1 MATLADVRSRRP
13 RVAPAGSTWSTMSR
27 VIEHR
32 ALQYRRTFRASLF
45 SSFGIPALFLTAM
58 GLGLGGY
65 VDQNPD
71 PTLAGLT
78 YLQFLAPGL
87 LAATVMQTGSFESA
101 FPILGGLQWNNT
113 FHAMFATP
121 LRARDIVLGNIAWIA
136 LRLAMVATVFSLVI
150 VLFGASRSPLL
161 VLAIPAAVLTGL
173 AFATPIMAF
182 TATQRTPDRFAAIF
196 RFGITPLFLF
206 SGTFYPIES
215 LPELLRPIA
224 WLSPLWHGVDLCRSL
239 MLDTI
244 GRDPAL
250 ALIHAAVLAAIAVL
264 GAAAGFRTFER
275 RLMKGPGSGA
285 GY

>member
-1 MATLADVRSRRP
+1 MTALTDAGDRRTSSHM
-13 RVAPAGSTWSTMSR
+13 PARPSGWSTMAR
-27 VIEHR
+27 VMEHR

-45 SSFGIPALFLTAM
+45 SSFGIPVLFLTAM

-101 FPILGGLQWNNT
+101 FPILGGLQWNKI

-121 LRARDIVLGNIAWIA
+121 IRPRDIALGNIAWISI
-136 LRLAMVATVFSLVI
+136 RLTMVAIIFSIVI
-150 VLFGASRSPLL
+150 VAFGASRSPLL

-173 AFATPIMAF
+173 AFTTPIMAF
-182 TATQRTPDRFAAIF
+182 TATQRTPDRFAAMF

-206 SGTFYPIES
+206 SGTFYPVES
-215 LPELLRPIA
+215 LPSFLQPIA
-224 WLSPLWHGVDLCRSL
+224 WLSPLWHGVDLCRAL
-239 MLDTI
+239 MLDTV
-244 GRDPAL
+244 GRDPL
-250 ALIHAAVLAAIAVL
+250 LHVIHLAVLVALTVL
-264 GAAAGFRTFER
+264 GAWAAIRTIEA
-275 RLMKGPGSGA
+275 RLVKG
-285 GY
+285 

>member
-1 MATLADVRSRRP
+1 MAALTGARDRRTT
-13 RVAPAGSTWSTMSR
+13 APGPGLGATWSTMSR

-45 SSFGIPALFLTAM
+45 SSFGIPILFLTAM

-71 PTLAGLT
+71 PSLAGLT

-87 LAATVMQTGSFESA
+87 LAATVMQSGSFEAA
-101 FPILGGLQWNNT
+101 FPILGGLQWNKI
-113 FHAMFATP
+113 FHAMYATP
-121 LRARDIVLGNIAWIA
+121 IRASDIAMGNIVWIA
-136 LRLAMVATVFSLVI
+136 IRLTMVAVVFSI
-150 VLFGASRSPLL
+150 VVVAFGASRSGLI

-173 AFATPIMAF
+173 AFTTPIMAF
-182 TATQRTPDRFAAIF
+182 TATQRTPDRFAAMF

-206 SGTFYPIES
+206 SGTFYPVES
-215 LPELLRPIA
+215 LPSFLQPIA

-239 MLDTI
+239 MLGTV

-250 ALIHAAVLAAIAVL
+250 DLIHVVALVAITVL
-264 GAAAGFRTFER
+264 GALAAFRTIEN
-275 RLMKGPGSGA
+275 RLVKG
-285 GY
+285 